1 MHERTIFAKCAWR
14 LLPLI
19 LLIYLIN
26 YVDRVNVG
34 FAALTMNRDLS
45 FSPAVFGFGAGIL
58 FFGYSL
64 FQVPANIILQ
74 RVGARRWIF
83 SIMVVWGLLSATTAL
98 VHDPISF
105 YVLRFALGVAEA
117 GFFPGILLY
126 LTFWFPQAY
135 LARLIGTFMTG
146 IPLAFVIGGPVSSL
160 LLQMDGIGGLHG
172 WQWLFIMEGLPATL
186 LAFAVL
192 RLLPDGPAHAEWLS
206 AEEKRIVV
214 ARLSSEEPHREKI
227 DFLSGLL
234 EPRIWVLGVVLAGM
248 QFGLYGTQLWIPQIV
263 QSLGFTNF
271 ATGFVVAFSF
281 LVAGVGMVIWG
292 RSSDLKGERIWHIA
306 LPLMLGAGG
315 LLVAGMATETMV
327 VVIGLTVGLI
337 GALAIEGPL
346 FSLPKTFL
354 TGAGAASGI
363 AFLNTIGSLGRFLG
377 PYVVGVLRLIT
388 GNYSAGMVA
397 IAGCLLMSAVV
408 ALLLGRSMATRKVQ
422 AAS

>member
-1 MHERTIFAKCAWR
+1 
-14 LLPLI
+14 
-19 LLIYLIN
+19 
-26 YVDRVNVG
+26 
-34 FAALTMNRDLS
+34 
-45 FSPAVFGFGAGIL
+45 
-58 FFGYSL
+58 
-64 FQVPANIILQ
+64 
-74 RVGARRWIF
+74 
-83 SIMVVWGLLSATTAL
+83 

-377 PYVVGVLRLIT
+377 PYVVGVLRQNT

>member
-83 SIMVVWGLLSATTAL
+83 SIMVVWGLLSAATAL

-192 RLLPDGPAHAEWLS
+192 RWLPDGPAHAEWLS

-377 PYVVGVLRLIT
+377 PYVVGVLRQNT

>member
-83 SIMVVWGLLSATTAL
+83 SIMVVWGLLSAATAL

-377 PYVVGVLRLIT
+377 PYVVGVLRQNT

>member
-1 MHERTIFAKCAWR
+1 
-14 LLPLI
+14 
-19 LLIYLIN
+19 
-26 YVDRVNVG
+26 
-34 FAALTMNRDLS
+34 LS

-192 RLLPDGPAHAEWLS
+192 KLLPDGPAHAEWLS

-377 PYVVGVLRLIT
+377 PYVVGVLRQNT